1 MDGTPLLFFDHSRH
15 TLKVDDFNERLD
27 LLAFTGTESLSET
40 FRYAIEVTTP
50 QLDIPA
56 ESVLG
61 KDGTFSLRET
71 PPPMKIRGYTPPV
84 APPLRTLHGI
94 FTGFRRIAASH
105 EEARYELILEP
116 RLALLSKGCQY
127 RIYQNQ
133 SIPEVVETIL
143 RRHGFRGQDFLI
155 DLDRTYAQHEQLLQY
170 GESDLSYIKR
180 ICAERGI
187 WFSFSMDA
195 RLKIDV
201 VEFHDSVAHYTRDVR
216 LPLRPLS
223 GLESSGQDAVW
234 GLQSSH
240 QMVEQQVSTR
250 AYYSRDAA
258 ANLDANVDLTRGAK
272 TTYGEAYH
280 YADEPYQALGDRY
293 AHGHED
299 GFAES
304 GYFYARLAHE
314 RYLNEQT
321 RLYGASSSAAL
332 APGQVLK
339 VEGGASAA
347 FTEGALIVRT
357 HCTAARDRSFE
368 VRFEAIPDSTIAF
381 RPPVPPKPRIAG
393 TVPARITSPQQN
405 DPYADIDGEGRYR
418 VSFLFDRDE
427 WPAGRSSMWMRL
439 ARPYGGDTYGLHLPL
454 LAGTEVGISFEQGD
468 PDRPIIAHALHDS
481 SHPDHVTIHNYK
493 RNVLRTPSNN
503 KIRLED
509 NRGQEHIKV
518 STEHSGKSQLN
529 LGHLV
534 DAQRQKRGEGFEL
547 RTDG

>member
-1 MDGTPLLFFDHSRH
+1 MDGTQLLFFDHSRH

-240 QMVEQQVSTR
+240 
-250 AYYSRDAA
+250 
-258 ANLDANVDLTRGAK
+258 
-272 TTYGEAYH
+272 
-280 YADEPYQALGDRY
+280 
-293 AHGHED
+293 
-299 GFAES
+299 
-304 GYFYARLAHE
+304 
-314 RYLNEQT
+314 
-321 RLYGASSSAAL
+321 
-332 APGQVLK
+332 
-339 VEGGASAA
+339 
-347 FTEGALIVRT
+347 
-357 HCTAARDRSFE
+357 
-368 VRFEAIPDSTIAF
+368 
-381 RPPVPPKPRIAG
+381 
-393 TVPARITSPQQN
+393 
-405 DPYADIDGEGRYR
+405 
-418 VSFLFDRDE
+418 
-427 WPAGRSSMWMRL
+427 
-439 ARPYGGDTYGLHLPL
+439 
-454 LAGTEVGISFEQGD
+454 
-468 PDRPIIAHALHDS
+468 
-481 SHPDHVTIHNYK
+481 
-493 RNVLRTPSNN
+493 
-503 KIRLED
+503 
-509 NRGQEHIKV
+509 
-518 STEHSGKSQLN
+518 
-529 LGHLV
+529 
-534 DAQRQKRGEGFEL
+534 
-547 RTDG
+547 